1 MNKIIKL
8 LSRKNNKEK
17 TNFKN
22 KLKCNDI
29 DFEIL
34 LLIINSYLNNQIT
47 DYSINNI
54 LQDYNYSINNDS
66 ETSDELDYEENL
78 KSLLYLENIEN
89 LIYLGWLK
97 TDIDFENKNT
107 FNKLNS
113 KITIDKN
120 VFDLLEG
127 NDLNILNIEIKP
139 YVDYYEYLD
148 DNFKLI
154 DFIYEE
160 KINFPKKINK
170 KSPKY
175 KYVVE
180 NIKELRKQIKEKLKI
195 TIIDLPLEKYK
206 INNNINDDEFNI
218 LLIIL
223 KETLIKSE
231 NFNFNMNEENIIK
244 KVISDNDKII
254 NLTNVLDKFKFN
266 NESIFVFREIFK
278 ENIFN
283 FSSKLNKLYFLNKD
297 FLNHILPT
305 NEETKNENEI
315 LEIKLNSINKKDNF
329 FDLIKS
335 NKNIKDIVLNDEVT
349 HLINVLKKQNNEE
362 INNRL
367 IEWGV
372 KDVNDDINEK
382 ILFFGHSGTGKTLT
396 SLVIAN
402 ELNKHILTFDCSK
415 IFSMYVGE
423 SEKNIKKIFTTY
435 NQIIKEIKN
444 HPILVL
450 NEADQLFSNRIENTD
465 SSSGKHYNNVQ
476 NILLEE
482 MEKFKGILICTTNMI
497 NSFDK
502 AFSRRFNYKIEFK
515 LPNESERLEIWK
527 NLLPKKAKYE
537 KDFNSELFFENS
549 KILETMSK
557 FKLTGGQIELII
569 KNTAKKVA
577 IKDDEII
584 FTYDDFKNE
593 ILKET
598 NTDFNQEK
606 IVGFC
611 K

>member
-34 LLIINSYLNNQIT
+34 LLLINSYLNNQIT

-97 TDIDFENKNT
+97 TDVDFENKNT

-266 NESIFVFREIFK
+266 NESVFVFREIFK

-283 FSSKLNKLYFLNKD
+283 FSSKLN
-297 FLNHILPT
+297 
-305 NEETKNENEI
+305 
-315 LEIKLNSINKKDNF
+315 NF
-329 FDLIKS
+329 
-335 NKNIKDIVLNDEVT
+335 
-349 HLINVLKKQNNEE
+349 
-362 INNRL
+362 
-367 IEWGV
+367 
-372 KDVNDDINEK
+372 
-382 ILFFGHSGTGKTLT
+382 
-396 SLVIAN
+396 
-402 ELNKHILTFDCSK
+402 
-415 IFSMYVGE
+415 IF
-423 SEKNIKKIFTTY
+423 
-435 NQIIKEIKN
+435 
-444 HPILVL
+444 
-450 NEADQLFSNRIENTD
+450 
-465 SSSGKHYNNVQ
+465 
-476 NILLEE
+476 
-482 MEKFKGILICTTNMI
+482 
-497 NSFDK
+497 
-502 AFSRRFNYKIEFK
+502 
-515 LPNESERLEIWK
+515 
-527 NLLPKKAKYE
+527 
-537 KDFNSELFFENS
+537 
-549 KILETMSK
+549 
-557 FKLTGGQIELII
+557 
-569 KNTAKKVA
+569 
-577 IKDDEII
+577 
-584 FTYDDFKNE
+584 
-593 ILKET
+593 
-598 NTDFNQEK
+598 
-606 IVGFC
+606 
-611 K
+611 